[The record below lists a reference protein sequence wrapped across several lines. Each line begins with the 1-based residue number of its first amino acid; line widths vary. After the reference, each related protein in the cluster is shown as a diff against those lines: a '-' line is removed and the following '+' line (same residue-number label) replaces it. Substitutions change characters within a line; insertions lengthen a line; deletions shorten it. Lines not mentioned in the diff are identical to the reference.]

1 MFGDNLTDRLASPL
15 SRRTVV
21 RTGVK
26 LGYAAPLIA
35 ASFKLTAEGG
45 LAQTI
50 CTPPTVPV
58 GEFCCTC
65 ETTVIDY
72 ELVVVDGVAK
82 CVAAG
87 FPTLDAL
94 CVRGVSAPR

>member
-45 LAQTI
+45 LAQT
-50 CTPPTVPV
+50 CTPPAEPV
-58 GEFCCTC
+58 GGLCCSC
-65 ETTVIDY
+65 ATTVIGY
-72 ELVVVDGVAK
+72 ELVIQQDGTAK
-82 CVAAG
+82 CVKAG
-87 FPTLDAL
+87 SPDLEPF
-94 CVRGVSAPR
+94 CVQGVSPG